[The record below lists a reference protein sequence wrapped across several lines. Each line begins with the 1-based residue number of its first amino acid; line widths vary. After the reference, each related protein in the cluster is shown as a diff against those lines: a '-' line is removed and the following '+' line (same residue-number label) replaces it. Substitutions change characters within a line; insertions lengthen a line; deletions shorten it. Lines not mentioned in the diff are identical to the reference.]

1 MALEVETGL
10 GSAIAESYAS
20 VVDANLYHA
29 NRGNAAWAALAS
41 DSLRE
46 QALRK
51 ATDYLTQN
59 YRGRWKGIKTF
70 PSVQALDWPRYNV
83 IRDDDDNLNIYLG
96 SETIP
101 IELKNA
107 ACELALRSLTE
118 SLAPDLERLTRSEA
132 VGSLS
137 VTYEP
142 GSPQYKQYRAVDM
155 ILRPLL
161 DVSRV
166 SMEVVRA

>member
-1 MALEVETGL
+1 MALNVETGS
-10 GSAIAESYAS
+10 GSAIADSYVTVAE
-20 VVDANLYHA
+20 ATLYHA

-41 DSLRE
+41 DTLRE

-107 ACELALRSLTE
+107 ACELALRSLDND
-118 SLAPDLERLTRSEA
+118 LMPDLEREVRSES

-142 GSPQYKQYRAVDM
+142 GSPQYTVFRAIDK
-155 ILRPLL
+155 ILKPLL
-161 DVSRV
+161 IHYGSG
-166 SMEVVRA
+166 MEIVRT